1 MNLQEKRELR
11 AKAIDLEIAHCFK
24 TYGVLTATYIAKQLE
39 VTRQQVSFRLR
50 LLAEKGEAHVACTP
64 SGSVKFQVWA
74 EGQLTEG
81 AEPELRLKLQNL
93 LARNYLQI
101 PDTPHR
107 TTFVGGTNP
116 WENANIKNI

>member
-1 MNLQEKRELR
+1 MNLQEKRELK
-11 AKAIDLEIAHCFK
+11 AKAVDLEIAYCFK

-39 VTRQQVSFRLR
+39 VTRQQVSPRLR
-50 LLAEKGEAHVACTP
+50 LLAESGKAHVAYIHP
-64 SGSVKFQVWA
+64 GLVKFQVWA
-74 EGQLTEG
+74 KGQLIEG

-116 WENANIKNI
+116 WENAKLKNI